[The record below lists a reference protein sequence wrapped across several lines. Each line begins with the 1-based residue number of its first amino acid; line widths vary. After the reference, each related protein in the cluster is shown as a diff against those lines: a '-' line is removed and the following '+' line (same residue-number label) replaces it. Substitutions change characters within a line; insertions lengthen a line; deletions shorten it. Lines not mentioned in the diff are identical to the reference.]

1 VSTPTPEGLGSEPLA
16 LTLGQQFE
24 SERMCRVIDET
35 NDMEALRSLAKQLV
49 QAWYGQKA
57 ATAWVMRQQ
66 LGGAGLHHVP
76 ET

>member
-1 VSTPTPEGLGSEPLA
+1 MSASEPLA

-35 NDMEALRSLAKQLV
+35 NDIDALRGLAKQLV
-49 QAWYGQKA
+49 QAWYNQKA

-66 LGGAGLHHVP
+66 LGR
-76 ET
+76 